1 MAVRRRPSVD
11 GTPTGAAA
19 KTSTRQN
26 AKQQNDPIEEFFWNI
41 VSINAHFEDASFA
54 WAQMLGVNV
63 HQWMIL
69 MAIRELDKGGG
80 ISVRGVSAK
89 LHSDP
94 SFVTSQSKSLEK
106 LGFVRRENS
115 AEDARVVLMS
125 LTPKAIEEI
134 AKLQAVRE
142 PIKQS
147 IFSELN
153 SDEMHDLNAKLSAL
167 REKFLRAA
175 KRLAAEL

>member
-1 MAVRRRPSVD
+1 MTGRRKPSIH
-11 GTPTGAAA
+11 GLAASRLEKRSSA
-19 KTSTRQN
+19 RLSSRHR
-26 AKQQNDPIEEFFWNI
+26 DSFDEFLWNI
-41 VSINAHFEDASFA
+41 FSISNFYEEISVA
-54 WAQMLGVNV
+54 WAHMLGVNV

-69 MAIRELDKGGG
+69 MAIKELDKGGG
-80 ISVRGVSAK
+80 ISVRGASAK

-106 LGFVRRENS
+106 MGFIRLENS

-125 LTPKAIEEI
+125 LTEKANREI
-134 AKLQAVRE
+134 AKLQTARE

-147 IFSELN
+147 IFSDLSN
-153 SDEMHDLNAKLSAL
+153 DEMHDLNAKLSVL